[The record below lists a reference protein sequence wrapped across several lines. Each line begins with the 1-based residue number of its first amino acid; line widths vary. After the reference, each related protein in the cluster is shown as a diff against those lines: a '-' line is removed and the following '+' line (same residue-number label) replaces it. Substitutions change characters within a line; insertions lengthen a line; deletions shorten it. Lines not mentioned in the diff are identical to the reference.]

1 LATFYRKL
9 DGGSWTTYATTNVV
23 ATQSSNSMNIGAING
38 FNGFSEE
45 MRYGSLSYG
54 QGLTATQV
62 GDLDIIVTNY
72 NTTLGRN
79 F

>member
-1 LATFYRKL
+1 
-9 DGGSWTTYATTNVV
+9 
-23 ATQSSNSMNIGAING
+23 
-38 FNGFSEE
+38 